1 MKSLIKLFGVGKYV
15 PLSTKKFGELIII
28 KISDITVGFVQIST
42 LKWLR
47 ILMKNILINKIYSL
61 LGGER
66 L

>member
-42 LKWLR
+42 LK
-47 ILMKNILINKIYSL
+47 
-61 LGGER
+61 
-66 L
+66 